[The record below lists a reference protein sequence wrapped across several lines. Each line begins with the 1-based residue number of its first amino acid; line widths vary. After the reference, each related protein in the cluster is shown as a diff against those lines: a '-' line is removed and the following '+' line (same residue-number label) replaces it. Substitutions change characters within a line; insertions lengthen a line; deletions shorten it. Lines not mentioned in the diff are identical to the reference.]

1 MGPVSEPGMD
11 TDWGEHT
18 KVQGGDAA
26 TCVAHG
32 SMPQHRLHWVFVCI
46 SVCYILMLTC

>member
-32 SMPQHRLHWVFVCI
+32 SMPQHRLHWGRVK
-46 SVCYILMLTC
+46 CYTVTLTC